1 MQGWSDYFRNLYS
14 FDDNPVYDSAFKE
27 HVDSELQLF
36 LSSEA
41 SHSYNSNVPM
51 VSVET
56 LTSILQTVKQN
67 KIPWGR

>member
-1 MQGWSDYFRNLYS
+1 M
-14 FDDNPVYDSAFKE
+14 SAFKE
-27 HVDSELQLF
+27 HVDSELHLF

-41 SHSYNSNVPM
+41 SHSYNSNVPS